1 MKIQSDETGRSSRST
16 AATISAL
23 VLCFAAMMADGFDL
37 AVMPLAMPAIAKEW
51 QLTDTGSFGTIFSAG
66 LIGVMVGAPLL
77 GSVADRIGR
86 KKTFITSLIFFGVC
100 TLAIMH
106 VKTVPQL
113 VVARFATG
121 IGIGG
126 ALPLG
131 IVISAELVRPALR
144 ARIIAIISTGATAG
158 AALSGFAAAWLL
170 PSMGWRSMFFLG
182 GVAPIVVGL
191 LAIFILTEHEADEA
205 GDVNRQGEATKGA
218 GKAPRLSDLFVRSY
232 AYLTPL
238 LWLLFSIVGLTI
250 YFLLSWSPTLFTT
263 QGYPTAEVGIAMG
276 LFGVFGAIGGLLVGW
291 PVDWFGVRPVT
302 LLFLFG
308 VPVLAGLALIESSA
322 TLLMIFMATIGLT
335 YFSLQVAIN
344 SIATQ
349 LYPAE
354 MRAMGVGWGLGWVRV
369 GQLLG
374 AYGGGLLV
382 GGGMTTH
389 ALFWLLVGLALIG
402 MAASHLLGKGF
413 ELLRDRH

>member
-1 MKIQSDETGRSSRST
+1 MNTQPHTVKAGGATFG
-16 AATISAL
+16 TISVL
-23 VLCFAAMMADGFDL
+23 ILCFAAMMADGFDL
-37 AVMPLAMPAIAKEW
+37 AVMPLAMPAIAREW
-51 QLTDTGSFGTIFSAG
+51 QLADTGSFGTIFSAG

-77 GSVADRIGR
+77 GSIADRIGR
-86 KKTFITSLIFFGVC
+86 KKTFIASLIFFGIC

-158 AALSGFAAAWLL
+158 AALSGFAASWLL
-170 PSMGWRSMFFLG
+170 PSMGWRSMFLLG
-182 GVAPIVVGL
+182 GIAPIIVGL
-191 LAIFILTEHEADEA
+191 LAIFLLTEHETGAAMDA
-205 GDVNRQGEATKGA
+205 NRQAETTKAA
-218 GKAPRLSDLFVRSY
+218 GKAPRVSDLFARSY

-250 YFLLSWSPTLFTT
+250 YFLLSWSPTLFTA
-263 QGYPTAEVGIAMG
+263 QGYPTADVGMAMG
-276 LFGVFGAIGGLLVGW
+276 LFGAFGAIGGLLVGW

-302 LLFLFG
+302 LLFLFAA
-308 VPVLAGLALIESSA
+308 PVLAGLTLIGSA
-322 TLLMIFMATIGLT
+322 TTPLMMLMAATGLA

-354 MRAMGVGWGLGWVRV
+354 TRAMGVGWGLGWVRV

-382 GGGMTTH
+382 GGGMTVH
-389 ALFWLLVGLALIG
+389 ALFWLLAGLALIG
-402 MAASHLLGKGF
+402 MIASHLLSKGF